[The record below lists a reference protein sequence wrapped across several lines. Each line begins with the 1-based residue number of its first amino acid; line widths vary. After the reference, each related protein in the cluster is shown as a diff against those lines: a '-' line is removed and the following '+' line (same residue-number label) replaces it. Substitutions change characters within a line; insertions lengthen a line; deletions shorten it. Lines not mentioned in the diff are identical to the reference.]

1 MNRLLVISPSDNVA
15 TALEA
20 LAAGTTVPV
29 HGASLRVVEAVP
41 RGHKIALRDIPAGAA
56 VIKYGSTIGKASAPI
71 AAGTHVH
78 THNLA
83 SERGRG
89 DLARSAAATEAR
101 IAEPPDSDAID
112 LPVPERRR

>member
-1 MNRLLVISPSDNVA
+1 MTRLLVISPSDNVA

-20 LAAGTTVPV
+20 LACGETIAVQGGT
-29 HGASLRVVEAVP
+29 LRVAEAVP
-41 RGHKIALRDIPAGAA
+41 RGHKIALTDIAPGAA
-56 VIKYGSTIGKASAPI
+56 VIKYGSPIGKASAPI
-71 AAGTHVH
+71 TAGTHVH

-89 DLARSAAATEAR
+89 DLARASGATEAR

-112 LPVPERRR
+112 LPVAERRR